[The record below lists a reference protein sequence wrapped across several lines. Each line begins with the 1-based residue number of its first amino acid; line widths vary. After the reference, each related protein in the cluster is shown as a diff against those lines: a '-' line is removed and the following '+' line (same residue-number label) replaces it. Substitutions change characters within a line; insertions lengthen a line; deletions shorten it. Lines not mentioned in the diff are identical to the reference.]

1 MVSVE
6 TILHSLRQCAKG
18 DCSECHV
25 ANEEN
30 CGQVLMLQSA
40 DMIEKLREELIYQM
54 DNETENEEYAESIN
68 TEMGFGPYLGCYTD
82 DC

>member
-1 MVSVE
+1 M
-6 TILHSLRQCAKG
+6 
-18 DCSECHV
+18 

-30 CGQVLMLQSA
+30 CGQALMLQSA
-40 DMIEKLREELIYQM
+40 DLIERLREELIYQM

-68 TEMGFGPYLGCYTD
+68 MEMGFDPYLGCYTD